1 MDVLRSTRRCG
12 QVSRCRG
19 VHSGYVGYVVE
30 VDILDEIAILHTVF
44 NANILVLMVK
54 VFAPLRNADRSK
66 TFEVEAG
73 VISTTQKAIA
83 AEDEDGVEGR
93 HDLDQVAAGAAG
105 RRSCSG
111 TMGCA
116 GEVGAA
122 DLRDRAGEFA

>member
-12 QVSRCRG
+12 QVSQCRG

-83 AEDEDGVEGR
+83 AEDE
-93 HDLDQVAAGAAG
+93 
-105 RRSCSG
+105 RSEEHTSELQSHLNLVCRLLLEKKKHKDDTITNSHN
-111 TMGCA
+111 
-116 GEVGAA
+116 
-122 DLRDRAGEFA
+122 